1 MDLTAAYDEIWGR
14 KLKDQQPPAKQ
25 SIPRVNQMF
34 DLVTEHHARVNRMSG
49 PLLDVGCGS
58 GAMLAKAQGGGFTPF
73 GVDFNGPLL
82 EWLRGHGYTVSGC
95 DLNVDRLPDV
105 SDLPIEVSRTVE
117 PPRRPIPPKGPPIAP
132 ISPPRRPRTS
142 DALADAYRV
151 VTCADVIEHLIDPDH
166 MLAEVYRVLA
176 PGGHAY
182 VSTPN
187 AAYWQRVQQL
197 AGGEMFRTSGDN
209 VLRDGGHLSYWA
221 EKDLGAALKRAGFR
235 EVGFRYHDGTRAPAS
250 LRRGPWSD
258 GAHMLA
264 WAVK

>member
-1 MDLTAAYDEIWGR
+1 MNGW
-14 KLKDQQPPAKQ
+14 
-25 SIPRVNQMF
+25 
-34 DLVTEHHARVNRMSG
+34 
-49 PLLDVGCGS
+49 LLDVGCGS
-58 GAMLAKAQGGGFTPF
+58 GAILAKAKAAGFTPV

-82 EWLRGHGYTVSGC
+82 SWLKGHGYDVIEC
-95 DLNVDRLPDV
+95 DLNVDRLPDAGMEPV
-105 SDLPIEVSRTVE
+105 KTTVVETLDGKREEIPIEA
-117 PPRRPIPPKGPPIAP
+117 PRRRDTPKGPPIAP
-132 ISPPRRPRTS
+132 NSPSRRASAVGKSESAREILKDIAPEG
-142 DALADAYRV
+142 YRCV
-151 VTCADVIEHLIDPDH
+151 VSCDTIEHLIDPDH
-166 MLAEVYRVLA
+166 MLAEVYRVMA
-176 PGGHAY
+176 PGAHFY
-182 VSTPN
+182 CSTPN

-235 EVGFRYHDGTRAPAS
+235 EVGFRYHDGTKAPAS